1 MCMKDLSLSEKLYNE
16 VKSQFEKNYHLSPD
30 FSVVLAVSGGADSMV
45 LFHLLN
51 RLRREVGFKLYAL
64 TVNHNIRP
72 KEESLSDVMLVKK
85 FANQLDVEL
94 KIHEFQS
101 GYIENVRL
109 QRKKGIEEAA
119 RHCRYKVFSDFAKEV
134 KSDCVCLAHNQNDNL
149 ETLLQR
155 FLQGSVL
162 KSGIKNKRDIYFR
175 PMLNISRS
183 DIEAYAF
190 ENQIEY
196 CIDSTNLENN
206 YLRNKIRNQLMPVLD
221 SFFDGWQSGVLA
233 AGEKLSDV
241 EKLIENSLKDL
252 NWNVDFDNGFLYFDF
267 GDFSKLDKS
276 LKINFLYKGLESY
289 FHLKA
294 AKNPS
299 VVAEFVR
306 FPYQLLEK
314 FVADYQSVDFEK
326 IFISKENQNIF
337 IGKEK
342 KGYDNKGFYTI
353 IDNVGLYDLDFGQ
366 ILVEEKSQNRF
377 VAKLVGTDYVSGEF
391 LLPVVIRSKDDSD
404 LIEDKN
410 KNKKNVTKIFSE
422 WKVLE
427 EHKNCIPIF
436 SDVKIRG
443 IWGEPF
449 RAENFFVKIDEEL

>member
-1 MCMKDLSLSEKLYNE
+1 M
-16 VKSQFEKNYHLSPD
+16 
-30 FSVVLAVSGGADSMV
+30 
-45 LFHLLN
+45 
-51 RLRREVGFKLYAL
+51 
-64 TVNHNIRP
+64 
-72 KEESLSDVMLVKK
+72 
-85 FANQLDVEL
+85 
-94 KIHEFQS
+94 
-101 GYIENVRL
+101 
-109 QRKKGIEEAA
+109 
-119 RHCRYKVFSDFAKEV
+119 
-134 KSDCVCLAHNQNDNL
+134 
-149 ETLLQR
+149 
-155 FLQGSVL
+155 
-162 KSGIKNKRDIYFR
+162 
-175 PMLNISRS
+175 
-183 DIEAYAF
+183 
-190 ENQIEY
+190 
-196 CIDSTNLENN
+196 
-206 YLRNKIRNQLMPVLD
+206 
-221 SFFDGWQSGVLA
+221 
-233 AGEKLSDV
+233 
-241 EKLIENSLKDL
+241 
-252 NWNVDFDNGFLYFDF
+252 
-267 GDFSKLDKS
+267 
-276 LKINFLYKGLESY
+276 ESY

-326 IFISKENQNIF
+326 IFVSKENQNIF

>member
-1 MCMKDLSLSEKLYNE
+1 
-16 VKSQFEKNYHLSPD
+16 
-30 FSVVLAVSGGADSMV
+30 
-45 LFHLLN
+45 
-51 RLRREVGFKLYAL
+51 
-64 TVNHNIRP
+64 
-72 KEESLSDVMLVKK
+72 
-85 FANQLDVEL
+85 
-94 KIHEFQS
+94 
-101 GYIENVRL
+101 
-109 QRKKGIEEAA
+109 
-119 RHCRYKVFSDFAKEV
+119 
-134 KSDCVCLAHNQNDNL
+134 
-149 ETLLQR
+149 
-155 FLQGSVL
+155 LQGSVL

-175 PMLNISRS
+175 PMLNISRC
-183 DIEAYAF
+183 DIEAYAT

-221 SFFDGWQSGVLA
+221 SIFVGWQSGVLA

-241 EKLIENSLKDL
+241 EKLIEKSLKDL
-252 NWNVDFDNGFLYFDF
+252 NWNIDFDNGFAYFDF
-267 GDFSKLDKS
+267 GDFSKLDKC

-289 FHLKA
+289 FHLMA
-294 AKNPS
+294 AKNPNI
-299 VVAEFVR
+299 VAEFVR

-326 IFISKENQNIF
+326 ILISKENGNIF
-337 IGKEK
+337 IGKVK

-366 ILVEEKSQNRF
+366 IQVVEKVQNRF

-404 LIEDKN
+404 FIEDKN

-427 EHKNCIPIF
+427 EDKNSIPIF

-443 IWGEPF
+443 LWGEPF
-449 RAENFFVKIDEEL
+449 NAENFFVKIDEEL